1 MIIHCIRHG
10 QSVYNAEGRIQG
22 QSDVPLSDLGLQQS
36 RAVAD
41 ALAGEP
47 IDALYSSPLRRA
59 MQTAEE
65 VSAAIALPIQTDAR
79 LKEIHA
85 GIFQDQRRCDIDQL
99 YPEETAQWISQDPD
113 YVIPGGESR
122 RQLMDR
128 GMAAYQDIAR
138 RDHLRVVVVAHG
150 RLMVVTL
157 KGLLNIP
164 AGEPPFSLE
173 NGSITTLE
181 TDGDGVFTL
190 VELHAV
196 EHLSDVGRGG
206 RGDL

>member
-10 QSVYNAEGRIQG
+10 QSIYNAEGRIQG
-22 QSDVPLSDLGLQQS
+22 QSDVPLSDLGITQGQAAAD
-36 RAVAD
+36 AVAR
-41 ALAGEP
+41 LP

-59 MQTAEE
+59 MQTAEA
-65 VSAAIALPIQTDAR
+65 VSAAVGLPIETDDR

-85 GIFQDQRRCDIDQL
+85 GIFQDKRRCDIEDL
-99 YPEETAQWISQDPD
+99 YPEETAHWISQDPD

-128 GMAAYQDIAR
+128 GMAAFHEIAR
-138 RDHLRVVVVAHG
+138 RDHSQVVVVAHG

-164 AGEPPFSLE
+164 AGQPPFSLE

-181 TDGDGVFTL
+181 ANGDGRFTL
-190 VELHAV
+190 IELDAV

-206 RGDL
+206 SGDL